1 MLMYPVEDKL
11 GLFPRKGLGDNFTGL
26 TKYNL
31 YLSVRLFFLHGRYLK
46 FQFHRQKICPFCT
59 PLCLSAESIGSIHP

>member
-26 TKYNL
+26 TGL
-31 YLSVRLFFLHGRYLK
+31 TSIYLSDYFS
-46 FQFHRQKICPFCT
+46 CT
-59 PLCLSAESIGSIHP
+59 EDT